1 MIDILVEWVGR
12 LLIKVG
18 RDLVDHS
25 RARDYA
31 RATRFSRRDRYYW

>member
-18 RDLVDHS
+18 RDLVDRS
-25 RARDYA
+25 RARDYV